1 MLHPGRPV
9 KRPIKDIL
17 PTLNALGYF
26 SAAQRIQCYWKKRGD
41 RGKRKMVEPTG
52 IEPATTT
59 MPLWCSTN

>member
-9 KRPIKDIL
+9 KRPMKDIL

-26 SAAQRIQCYWKKRGD
+26 SAAHTIRCYWIKRGD

-52 IEPATTT
+52 IEPATPT